1 MIEAK
6 IIYSQR
12 GDFVLMESGDKF
24 IISVLI
30 PNFYPNSHFDVSK
43 HFFLTDEEIKHKDDV
58 DYLKKLSELIRK
70 NWTLFSD
77 REIDNVKI
85 KR

>member
-12 GDFVLMESGDKF
+12 GDFVLMKSGNKF

-30 PNFYPNSHFDVSK
+30 PNFHPNSHFDVSK
-43 HFFLTDEEIKHKDDV
+43 HFFLTDKEIKHKDDV
-58 DYLKKLSELIRK
+58 DYLNKLAELIRK

-77 REIDNVKI
+77 REVDNIKI

>member
-12 GDFVLMESGDKF
+12 GDFVLMRSAKGW

-30 PNFYPNSHFDVSK
+30 TGFYPNSHFDVSK

-58 DYLKKLSELIRK
+58 DYLK
-70 NWTLFSD
+70 N
-77 REIDNVKI
+77 
-85 KR
+85 

>member
-6 IIYSQR
+6 IFYSQR
-12 GDFVLMESGDKF
+12 GDFVLMKSDKGW

-43 HFFLTDEEIKHKDDV
+43 YFFLTDEEIKHKDDI
-58 DYLKKLSELIRK
+58 DYLKKLAELIRK
-70 NWTLFSD
+70 NWALFSD
-77 REIDNVKI
+77 REIDNIKI